1 MPNKVSLS
9 QIFLQDLLINLDD
22 ITELEDGTIFGIE
35 PLPIRSQEKDYNI
48 AMEITFERNL
58 DLKVIMRE
66 GYTILDYLSDIGGM
80 QGVFQSTL
88 VMLLSIS
95 NYKYIDSFLVSQ
107 LFNFKKPPPK
117 IPIFQNNHTSSPTQ
131 MVPYK
136 CDSLKQWLRDTLPS
150 CMFRAKFCRPD
161 FRTKAFNKAY
171 GKLTSEIN
179 AIDLIRQRRF
189 VNSALRLLLTKYQR
203 DQLRRNSSRTTIFH
217 RKSQEKNDNSDY
229 EVYFCSSS
237 SDAEK
242 DFQYQ
247 DSTEILN
254 CKNAKIDIKEDSV
267 NNFIRNS
274 QSPEV
279 LVTR

>member
-1 MPNKVSLS
+1 MPNKVSMS

-35 PLPIRSQEKDYNI
+35 TLPVRSQEKDYNI
-48 AMEITFERNL
+48 AMEISFERSL

-88 VMLLSIS
+88 IMLLSIS

-179 AIDLIRQRRF
+179 AIDLIRQKRF
-189 VNSALRLLLTKYQR
+189 VNSALRLLLSKYKR
-203 DQLRRNSSRTTIFH
+203 DQLWHNSSRTTIFH
-217 RKSQEKNDNSDY
+217 RKNQEKDDNSDY

-247 DSTEILN
+247 D
-254 CKNAKIDIKEDSV
+254 
-267 NNFIRNS
+267 
-274 QSPEV
+274 
-279 LVTR
+279 